1 MKIIILILTSLLLG
15 CAHKNNIIDIDSAAL
30 PESFIKQGS
39 SEFDIHWW
47 NSFGNKEL
55 TQFIN
60 QALDKNLSLQANKL
74 RLKSSEISSKI
85 AGAAHYPDL
94 NSTANASSDFDN
106 FPDIDTASLGLT
118 SSWELDIWGSISAN
132 ENRFYWNY
140 KGQESLYKARANL
153 VAGNIA
159 SAWLGLVS
167 EEEKKLVLAIQHRR
181 TKDALN
187 VISRRFAM
195 GKNSVTNIWQQQ
207 RLLKSIEV
215 QQSTNLTNIYLYK
228 QTLALWLGISTNEL
242 TKSHINVS
250 SVLPPLPQMGLPA
263 KLLKSRPDIELA
275 FARIKSANENLAIAI
290 AGRYPR
296 ITLRANYSTS
306 KSSVESLFDDWEGN
320 LIAALTL
327 PIFDSG
333 TTKLVVEQREL
344 ELKALIL
351 DYQQVWLEAIAS
363 VNQVLANENQLSEVV
378 KNLTLQLDLAERT
391 EKLTT
396 IQYLNG
402 KTNYINLLRAQE
414 TILSLER
421 QLIDANRRLVTNRVL
436 LYRELSHG
444 DFSLKTELNAHEH
457 NTHKFYNENSKG
469 QES

>member
-1 MKIIILILTSLLLG
+1 MKILIFILSSFLLG
-15 CAHKNNIIDIDSAAL
+15 CAHKNNVIKVDNTHL
-30 PESFIKQGS
+30 PVSFIEQGES
-39 SEFDIHWW
+39 LLDTHWW
-47 NSFGNKEL
+47 NSFENDEL
-55 TQFIN
+55 TQLIN
-60 QALDKNLSLQANKL
+60 QALAKNLTLQANEL
-74 RLKSSEISSKI
+74 RLKSSAINFKIS
-85 AGAAHYPDL
+85 GADHYPGL
-94 NSTANASSDFDN
+94 NLTSNASSNFDP
-106 FPDIDTASLGLT
+106 FSGIDSASFGVS
-118 SSWELDIWGSISAN
+118 SSWELDVWGRISAN
-132 ENRFYWNY
+132 ENRAYWSH
-140 KGQESLYKARANL
+140 KGQQALYKASANL
-153 VAGNIA
+153 VAGNMA
-159 SAWLGLVS
+159 RAWIGLVS
-167 EEEKKLVLAIQHRR
+167 EEEKKLVLATQHHR
-181 TKDALN
+181 TKDALR

-195 GKNSVTNIWQQQ
+195 GKNSVTNIWQQE

-215 QQSTNLTNIYLYK
+215 QQSTNQTNIYLYK
-228 QTLALWLGISTNEL
+228 QTLALWLGIPTHEL
-242 TKSHINVS
+242 IKNQLNISPK
-250 SVLPPLPQMGLPA
+250 LPPLPEMGIPA
-263 KLLKSRPDIELA
+263 QLLKHRPDIE
-275 FARIKSANENLAIAI
+275 FAYTKLKSANENLAIAI
-290 AGRYPR
+290 AARYPR

-306 KSSVESLFDDWEGN
+306 KSTVEDLFDDWEGN

-327 PIFDSG
+327 PIFDAG

-351 DYQQVWLEAIAS
+351 DYKEVWLEAIMS
-363 VNQVLANENQLSEVV
+363 VNEVLANETQLLEVS

-444 DFSLKTELNAHEH
+444 DFSLQTELKGHDKN
-457 NTHKFYNENSKG
+457 NKG

>member
-1 MKIIILILTSLLLG
+1 MKILILILTSLLFG
-15 CAHKNNIIDIDSAAL
+15 CAHKNNIIDVDSAAL
-30 PESFIKQGS
+30 PESFIEQGS

-47 NSFGNKEL
+47 NSFGNTEL

-60 QALDKNLSLQANKL
+60 QALDKNLSLQANEL

-85 AGAAHYPDL
+85 AGADHYPDL
-94 NSTANASSDFDN
+94 NLTANASSDFDN

-228 QTLALWLGISTNEL
+228 QTLALWLGIPTNEL
-242 TKSHINVS
+242 TKNHINVS
-250 SVLPPLPQMGLPA
+250 PVLPPLPQMGLPA

-290 AGRYPR
+290 AARYPR

-444 DFSLKTELNAHEH
+444 DFSLKTELSAHEH
-457 NTHKFYNENSKG
+457 NTQKYYNENNKG